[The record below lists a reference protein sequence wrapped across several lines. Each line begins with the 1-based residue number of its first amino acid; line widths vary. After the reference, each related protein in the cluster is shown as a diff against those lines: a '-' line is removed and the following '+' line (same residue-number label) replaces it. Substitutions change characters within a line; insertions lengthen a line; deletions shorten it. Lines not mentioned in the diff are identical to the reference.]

1 MEKNREEL
9 IQGLERLGITA
20 GEEEVSK
27 LISFSELLLKWNKVY
42 NLTAIRDEGD
52 VIRKHLLDSLTLLP
66 YFKLYGSE
74 VGCRTLDVGCGGG
87 LPAIPLSIFLKDF
100 DFNLIDTVNKKIT
113 FVRQAVIQLKL
124 PNVNAFNERVEN
136 FHPLKPFN
144 LISCRAFSSLAS
156 FVTLTEHLIDENGR
170 WLAMKGKCPVEEIDQ
185 LPAGVGVEKVIELK
199 VPFLDTERHLIV
211 LKKNKKLKVRFNF
224 FEEGVTQVS
233 FFVGCGE
240 LSQPTRK
247 CKRLMRFQYAFVGTG
262 NCHFISF
269 LRKYIIKDA
278 LADGLPIEIQNIILK
293 TQTAGCRIGTCT
305 RIRFYLW
312 CFAPCGR
319 SRKHLCKF
327 CICEI
332 NERFNFFLVSIQ
344 AFCEY
349 GMH

>member
-9 IQGLERLGITA
+9 IQGLEKLGITA

-100 DFNLIDTVNKKIT
+100 DFNLI
-113 FVRQAVIQLKL
+113 
-124 PNVNAFNERVEN
+124 
-136 FHPLKPFN
+136 
-144 LISCRAFSSLAS
+144 SCRAFSSLAS

-170 WLAMKGKCPVEEIDQ
+170 WLAMKGKYPVEEINE

-211 LKKNKKLKVRFNF
+211 LKKK
-224 FEEGVTQVS
+224 
-233 FFVGCGE
+233 
-240 LSQPTRK
+240 
-247 CKRLMRFQYAFVGTG
+247 
-262 NCHFISF
+262 
-269 LRKYIIKDA
+269 
-278 LADGLPIEIQNIILK
+278 
-293 TQTAGCRIGTCT
+293 
-305 RIRFYLW
+305 
-312 CFAPCGR
+312 
-319 SRKHLCKF
+319 
-327 CICEI
+327 
-332 NERFNFFLVSIQ
+332 
-344 AFCEY
+344 
-349 GMH
+349 

>member
-1 MEKNREEL
+1 MKK
-9 IQGLERLGITA
+9 Q
-20 GEEEVSK
+20 
-27 LISFSELLLKWNKVY
+27 ISLLLAALLL
-42 NLTAIRDEGD
+42 LTLLVGCGGSGSAKPAATGYAYDTDASTAPEAPMEQDSKFI
-52 VIRKHLLDSLTLLP
+52 IRKHLLDSLTLLP

-170 WLAMKGKCPVEEIDQ
+170 WLAMKGKYPVEEINE

-211 LKKNKKLKVRFNF
+211 LKKK
-224 FEEGVTQVS
+224 
-233 FFVGCGE
+233 
-240 LSQPTRK
+240 
-247 CKRLMRFQYAFVGTG
+247 
-262 NCHFISF
+262 
-269 LRKYIIKDA
+269 
-278 LADGLPIEIQNIILK
+278 
-293 TQTAGCRIGTCT
+293 
-305 RIRFYLW
+305 
-312 CFAPCGR
+312 
-319 SRKHLCKF
+319 
-327 CICEI
+327 
-332 NERFNFFLVSIQ
+332 
-344 AFCEY
+344 
-349 GMH
+349 